1 MRAVGSPQY
10 LAEMAGD
17 GALSRQIS
25 RGAQVIENTL
35 AILSPLTF
43 DAVVA
48 RVACAPRVRVERE
61 GAVTRD
67 ARGVRNSRFMADC
80 ARQTPMR
87 LRGDVDM
94 PIPPG
99 QTLAEGVAG
108 PAPGDMVPII
118 GLRRR
123 PAGVAEFARAVAAS
137 GADAAPVADR
147 SARVSPAQARRT
159 IFCAGGGAPAA
170 RHPCRRDGGSC
181 ARAQD
186 DASARAGWAA
196 PFAADRDVARHAGA
210 AGTTVFR
217 P

>member
-10 LAEMAGD
+10 LAETAGN

-25 RGAQVIENTL
+25 LEAQGIENTL

-67 ARGVRNSRFMADC
+67 ARGFRNSRFMADC
-80 ARQTPMR
+80 ARQMPMR

-94 PIPPG
+94 PIPP
-99 QTLAEGVAG
+99 
-108 PAPGDMVPII
+108 
-118 GLRRR
+118 R
-123 PAGVAEFARAVAAS
+123 PDVGR
-137 GADAAPVADR
+137 G
-147 SARVSPAQARRT
+147 
-159 IFCAGGGAPAA
+159 GGGAGA
-170 RHPCRRDGGSC
+170 RRHGADHRVAPPPGGGRGFCACGGGIRGGCGAGGRPLGARVARAGAPDHLLRGWRRPSRSTPMSARWCCC

-186 DASARAGWAA
+186 DAPARAGWAA